1 MIDIE
6 EMMKRAQEASEA
18 ASKQLNESIEKSKK
32 ISEQMQADAE
42 KAAAERAA
50 RQPAADEQTMA
61 NQQRQVEILGQMF
74 NPEIMAQMAANEEM
88 LQQMAEQKAAEAT
101 AGIMDQLFGEDM
113 GVIAAALETLA
124 MEEEDEDEEAEFDDA
139 LEAELYNILD
149 EKIELPK
156 EVTNMFREA
165 HVYAKDECR
174 NCWNKFYC
182 SGGCHANAINFNN
195 DIKVPYKLGCEMQ
208 KKRTECSIMIQ
219 AKMMLEGN

>member
-42 KAAAERAA
+42 KAEAERAA
-50 RQPAADEQTMA
+50 RQLSADEQAMA

-74 NPEIMAQMAANEEM
+74 NPEIMAQMTANEDM
-88 LQQMAEQKAAEAT
+88 LKQMVDQKAAEAT

-124 MEEEDEDEEAEFDDA
+124 MEEEDEDEDEEAEFDDA

-149 EKIELPK
+149 EKMAQL
-156 EVTNMFREA
+156 
-165 HVYAKDECR
+165 
-174 NCWNKFYC
+174 
-182 SGGCHANAINFNN
+182 
-195 DIKVPYKLGCEMQ
+195 
-208 KKRTECSIMIQ
+208 
-219 AKMMLEGN
+219 

>member
-42 KAAAERAA
+42 KAEAERAA
-50 RQPAADEQTMA
+50 RQLSADEQAMA

-74 NPEIMAQMAANEEM
+74 NPEIMAQMTANEDM
-88 LQQMAEQKAAEAT
+88 LKQMVDQKAAEAT

-124 MEEEDEDEEAEFDDA
+124 MEEEDEDEDEEAEFDDA

-149 EKIELPK
+149 EKMAQLAALP
-156 EVTNMFREA
+156 EPEPIT
-165 HVYAKDECR
+165 YAKDDARWRC
-174 NCWNKFYC
+174 
-182 SGGCHANAINFNN
+182 
-195 DIKVPYKLGCEMQ
+195 V
-208 KKRTECSIMIQ
+208 
-219 AKMMLEGN
+219 

>member
-74 NPEIMAQMAANEEM
+74 NP
-88 LQQMAEQKAAEAT
+88 
-101 AGIMDQLFGEDM
+101 
-113 GVIAAALETLA
+113 
-124 MEEEDEDEEAEFDDA
+124 
-139 LEAELYNILD
+139 
-149 EKIELPK
+149 
-156 EVTNMFREA
+156 
-165 HVYAKDECR
+165 
-174 NCWNKFYC
+174 
-182 SGGCHANAINFNN
+182 
-195 DIKVPYKLGCEMQ
+195 
-208 KKRTECSIMIQ
+208 
-219 AKMMLEGN
+219 